1 MGRKLGGL
9 CLFSWGAMS
18 PSNTMWPGPRPTSI
32 ASGILTHPAVWPQ
45 QTWADKKPRKGADGH
60 RRQRARLVAAY
71 LVPAVTVTSF

>member
-1 MGRKLGGL
+1 
-9 CLFSWGAMS
+9 
-18 PSNTMWPGPRPTSI
+18 MWPGPRPISI

-71 LVPAVTVTSF
+71 LQSQSQASSLGQREDKTQWILVISTFREL